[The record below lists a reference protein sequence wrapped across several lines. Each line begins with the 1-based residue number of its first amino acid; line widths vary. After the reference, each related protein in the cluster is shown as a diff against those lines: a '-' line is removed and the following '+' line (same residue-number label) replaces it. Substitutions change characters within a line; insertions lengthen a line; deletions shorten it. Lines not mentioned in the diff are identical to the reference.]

1 MKIGE
6 LSERTGL
13 AASRIR
19 YYERIGLMKA
29 VKRQANGYRSYPPE
43 AELVLNLIT
52 RGQAAGFS
60 LEELQKLMPP
70 DLAHWDHD
78 SLIEALRRK
87 VADIES
93 LEAQL
98 GESKAQLQAVISDIE
113 TKPEDIDCES
123 NAKRVLSR
131 IGLGEMAD
139 TATFDSNTESSG
151 PQGHR
156 RQPR

>member
-6 LSERTGL
+6 LAARTGL

-19 YYERIGLMKA
+19 YYERIGLLKTVA
-29 VKRQANGYRSYPPE
+29 RKSNGYRSYPPE

-60 LEELQKLMPP
+60 LDELQKLMPP

-78 SLIEALRRK
+78 VLVATLRRK

-93 LEAQL
+93 LEARL
-98 GESKAQLQAVISDIE
+98 AASRAELEAVISDIE
-113 TKPEDIDCES
+113 TKPDDIDCES
-123 NAKRVLSR
+123 NARRVLSR
-131 IGLGEMAD
+131 IGLAD
-139 TATFDSNTESSG
+139 KTAMGPLDGSTDSF
-151 PQGHR
+151 
-156 RQPR
+156 